1 MITTVS
7 DKNMITIPAE
17 LARSYGIKSGDRLDW
32 QAAEETDEIIVRVIP
47 NRGELARRLL
57 GAGRRISPERDSVAE
72 LIAEREQEG

>member
-17 LARSYGIKSGDRLDW
+17 LAHSYGIKPGDRLDW
-32 QAAEETDEIIVRVIP
+32 QASEGTDEIIVRVIP